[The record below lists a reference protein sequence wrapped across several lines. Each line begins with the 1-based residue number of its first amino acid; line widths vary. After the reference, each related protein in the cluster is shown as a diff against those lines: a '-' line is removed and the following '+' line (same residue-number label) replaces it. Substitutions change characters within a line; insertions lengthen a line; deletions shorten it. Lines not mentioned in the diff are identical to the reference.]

1 MASISSQIS
10 LVDRMSSPLMN
21 ITSALDN
28 MISTLQSVDS
38 NINSSFDTVKIDS
51 ARRSLDLANAELDE
65 MSQNLTE
72 TANKQ
77 NKLNREIQNGC
88 NKMDSLTDSVV
99 GMVAAYASFQGV
111 SKLVE
116 MSDTMALTRARL
128 DLMNDGLQTTE
139 ELQDKI
145 FAAAQRSRGAYQ
157 DMADIVS
164 KLGLQ
169 AKEAFTSNDEMI
181 AFSELL
187 NKNFIVGGSDQTA
200 QAAAMYQL
208 TQAMASGKLQG
219 DEYRSIIENAPL
231 LAKSIEDY
239 MVNVQGATGTMKE
252 WAAEGLLTADVIKAA
267 VFNSAD
273 DINKKFESM
282 PMTWGQVWTGIM
294 NEITYAMQPVLA
306 FVNLLAQ
313 NWSILEPI
321 VMGVVT
327 ALGLYI
333 AALLVYKAITGISA
347 IVAGV
352 HAAATAMQTGAT
364 FAATAAQYGFNAA
377 LLACPL
383 TWILLIII
391 AVIAAIYGI
400 IAAINKVTGSTYS
413 ATGLIVGV
421 LTTAIAFIWNLF
433 LGLLDL
439 VLGVV
444 NYMVNPW
451 IEFANFFA
459 NVFEN
464 PISSVIYLFQ
474 GLADN
479 VLGVIEKIASALDF
493 VFGSNMADTIAGWRS
508 GLKDMADAAVE
519 KYAPNENYEDVM
531 SNLNLSAEGL
541 GLKRWAYGDA
551 WDAGYA
557 FGEGIDDTVGG
568 LFGGDALTGNTFDSL
583 MNGVGDIADNTGS
596 IADSMDITSEDLKYL
611 KDLTERDAINRFT
624 TAEIRIEQ
632 TNNNSINSEM
642 DIDGIVNKLTVGVE
656 EAMEK
661 ATEGVHY

>member
-1 MASISSQIS
+1 MASISSQIN
-10 LVDRMSSPLMN
+10 LIDRMSSPLLN
-21 ITSALDN
+21 ITNALDGV
-28 MISTLQSVDS
+28 ISSLQRVDS
-38 NINSSFDTVKIDS
+38 NINDSFDTGAIDS
-51 ARRSLDLANAELDE
+51 ARRSLDLANKELDE

-72 TANKQ
+72 TTNKQ
-77 NKLNREIQNGC
+77 NKLNKEIQDGC
-88 NKMDSLTDSVV
+88 NKMDSLTDGVV
-99 GMVAAYASFQGV
+99 GMVAAYAGFQGI
-111 SKLVE
+111 SKMVE
-116 MSDTMALTRARL
+116 MSDTMALTTARL

-139 ELQDKI
+139 ELQNKI

-157 DMADIVS
+157 DMADVVS

-169 AKEAFTSNDEMI
+169 AKDAFTSNDEMI

-187 NKNFIVGGSDQTA
+187 NKNFIVGGSDSTA

-239 MVNVQGATGTMKE
+239 MVNVQGATGSMKD
-252 WAAEGLLTADVIKAA
+252 WASEGLLTADVIKAA

-273 DINKKFESM
+273 DINAKFESM

-294 NEITYAMQPVLA
+294 NEITMAMKPVLS

-333 AALLVYKAITGISA
+333 AALLVYKTITGVSA

-400 IAAINKVTGSTYS
+400 VAAINKVTGSTIS
-413 ATGLIVGV
+413 ATGIIVGA
-421 LTTAIAFIWNLF
+421 LTTAVAFIWNLF

-439 VLGVV
+439 ILGII
-444 NYMVNPW
+444 NYLVNPW
-451 IEFANFFA
+451 IAFANFFG
-459 NVFEN
+459 NLFN
-464 PISSVIYLFQ
+464 DPIGAIVHLF
-474 GLADN
+474 GDLADN
-479 VLGVIEKIASALDF
+479 VLGIVETIAKALDK
-493 VFGSNMADTIAGWRS
+493 VFGSNLASTVQGWRS
-508 GLKDMADAAVE
+508 GLDTMVE
-519 KYAPNENYEDVM
+519 NVANEYGNGSYEKVA
-531 SNLNLSAEGL
+531 NELNLSSESL

-557 FGEGIDDTVGG
+557 FGEGIENTVGG
-568 LFGGDALTGNTFDSL
+568 FFGDGLGGTFDEL
-583 MNGVGDIADNTGS
+583 TNGVSGINENTENIS
-596 IADSMDITSEDLKYL
+596 DSLDITSEDLKYL
-611 KDLTERDAINRFT
+611 KDLAERDTINRFT

-632 TNNNSINSEM
+632 TNNNNINSEL
-642 DIDGIVNKLTVGVE
+642 DIDGVVNKLTIGVE